1 MTRPLSLVTLSGSL
15 RERSF
20 NSALLRALPEFFP
33 DHVTLT
39 RLEWRGLPVLDVD
52 DEQAHGLPAQV
63 RELQQQIRAA
73 DGLIIATPEYNHGVP
88 GGLKNAL
95 DWLSRGPMPH
105 GLYGV
110 PTAILGASNG
120 PIGTFR
126 AQAMLRQTLAALNA
140 PTLPQPQVLVGNAQ
154 DRFDDSLTLVDAATR
169 KFIAGWAEAVV
180 TWMERFRAPA

>member
-1 MTRPLSLVTLSGSL
+1 
-15 RERSF
+15 
-20 NSALLRALPEFFP
+20 
-33 DHVTLT
+33 
-39 RLEWRGLPVLDVD
+39 
-52 DEQAHGLPAQV
+52 
-63 RELQQQIRAA
+63 
-73 DGLIIATPEYNHGVP
+73 
-88 GGLKNAL
+88 LKNAL